1 MLASTMARQMEK
13 RIHLQRSNVVG
24 VIHTVGGFAEAG
36 NFGLDAVE
44 VRVDA
49 LPRPPSLQQVA
60 ALLVPAI
67 LTVRHVDEGGIK
79 RIGEEARLGH
89 YLALLPAAAA
99 VDIEMRFARRLRDVI
114 EAARHKK
121 RALIV
126 SFHDFEATPSLAK
139 LRRIR
144 ARARGVGA
152 DIVKIATKIETPA
165 EVARL
170 LVLLE
175 EASEPLAVMG
185 MGSLGRASRLLFAK
199 AGSALNYGWLDKPQV
214 PGQWSAKEFL
224 ELLARS

>member
-1 MLASTMARQMEK
+1 MLASTTLRQMEK
-13 RIHLQRSNVVG
+13 RIDLHRSNVVG
-24 VIHTVGGFAEAG
+24 VIHTAAGFAEAG
-36 NFGLDAVE
+36 NPGLDAVE

-67 LTVRHVDEGGIK
+67 LTVRHFDEGGVK
-79 RIGEEARLGH
+79 RIGEEARLAL
-89 YLALLPAAAA
+89 YLELLPAAAA
-99 VDIEMRFARRLRDVI
+99 VDIEMRSARRLRDVI

-121 RALIV
+121 KALIV

-144 ARARGVGA
+144 ARARGLGA

-185 MGSLGRASRLLFAK
+185 MGALGRASRLLFAK

-214 PGQWSAKEFL
+214 PGQWSAMEFL